1 MKKIIVVIAL
11 IVGCLSCFGGNWK
24 TIEDENIQ
32 GLSLVGKD
40 NSIFSVMKFNGE
52 NSCQI
57 GLVINNLNK
66 IRKSDFIDV
75 YVDGVRFR
83 IGDVIILKGEYVV
96 GIISGK
102 QMLKIIEA
110 KKRIRV
116 KYSEH
121 TFEFVP

>member
-1 MKKIIVVIAL
+1 MKKIIVVVAL

-24 TIEDENIQ
+24 TMEDENVQ
-32 GLSLVGKD
+32 ALSLVGKG
-40 NSIFSVMKFNGE
+40 NSILSVMKFKDE
-52 NSCQI
+52 NNSYDI
-57 GLVINNLNK
+57 SLMVNNLNK

-83 IGDVIILKGEYVV
+83 IRIGINEGEYIV
-96 GIISGK
+96 GRISGK
-102 QMLKIIEA
+102 QMVTIIEA

-116 KYSEH
+116 KYSER